1 MASRCA
7 PFPIARASTSTRRR
21 VAQRLAEGDKS
32 AYTPGAPETADEIL
46 MQVIDRRAFRPTSEE
61 CPFCRDAVVKENGS
75 KCVGVCRN
83 PQNVAGPLV
92 YPHQMQSWEDAV
104 NLILWAMR
112 DLDIPRRD
120 HGVQV
125 MWEYAVEHA
134 NMERSRFFGFS
145 SDMYHFDHFQ
155 GKALAQFADFVR
167 NTGHE
172 ILGISTM
179 DDGRTRVDVRV
190 SDEVGAK
197 SDWVFIMVKRTFGK
211 YEGCIQA
218 HRIVRADSK
227 YLPEI

>member
-1 MASRCA
+1 MAGLVRSQWTALELERKGRSLFRD
-7 PFPIARASTSTRRR
+7 PFIHA
-21 VAQRLAEGDKS
+21 VFQDLQRHGSGFQNPVVEGAKVEAFAEFHLG
-32 AYTPGAPETADEIL
+32 
-46 MQVIDRRAFRPTSEE
+46 
-61 CPFCRDAVVKENGS
+61 
-75 KCVGVCRN
+75 
-83 PQNVAGPLV
+83 
-92 YPHQMQSWEDAV
+92 
-104 NLILWAMR
+104 
-112 DLDIPRRD
+112 
-120 HGVQV
+120 
-125 MWEYAVEHA
+125 
-134 NMERSRFFGFS
+134 
-145 SDMYHFDHFQ
+145 
-155 GKALAQFADFVR
+155 ALAQFADFVR